1 MTLSLSSARASAL
14 SGISGVS
21 HDALKPP
28 KACLPLTKT
37 MVIKPG
43 IRCRQRI
50 ELSGLVA
57 HQVSASS
64 GFVLLWAGW
73 ASRRL
78 VHAVHS
84 VLPPSGFKRRFSHL

>member
-1 MTLSLSSARASAL
+1 LKKLYQQILKLAINYWTLVDS
-14 SGISGVS
+14 
-21 HDALKPP
+21 
-28 KACLPLTKT
+28 
-37 MVIKPG
+37 
-43 IRCRQRI
+43 
-50 ELSGLVA
+50 ELSCPVLVA

>member
-50 ELSGLVA
+50 ELSGFSSTSSVRFFWFC
-57 HQVSASS
+57 SAV
-64 GFVLLWAGW
+64 GGVGKPEACPC
-73 ASRRL
+73 R
-78 VHAVHS
+78 
-84 VLPPSGFKRRFSHL
+84 PQRFAAERI